1 MFKFAESS
9 FAIFMQYVKVIDNLH
24 KYLSKFREFPIPGHN
39 SAKDVG
45 VASKLLSDKAIG
57 GISGRVLVY

>member
-24 KYLSKFREFPIPGHN
+24 KYLSKLREFPIPGHN
-39 SAKDVG
+39 SGDTILNANQKMQRI
-45 VASKLLSDKAIG
+45 KW
-57 GISGRVLVY
+57 